1 LGGGFILPRDGLLPG
16 VQVEEAA
23 HRSEPV
29 QGDHQS
35 EGEAPHGKERNA
47 KEYALH
53 ALITFKYRA
62 GSGDLATPKALRSPI
77 AKGGSA
83 AHAHKAGASELR
95 PAIRS
100 HMPKPVIPAEIA

>member
-1 LGGGFILPRDGLLPG
+1 LGGGFILPRDGLLP
-16 VQVEEAA
+16 VVHVEEAA
-23 HRSEPV
+23 NRSEPV

-62 GSGDLATPKALRSPI
+62 GSGDLAITE
-77 AKGGSA
+77 SA
-83 AHAHKAGASELR
+83 QEPDREGRQCCAC
-95 PAIRS
+95 P
-100 HMPKPVIPAEIA
+100 